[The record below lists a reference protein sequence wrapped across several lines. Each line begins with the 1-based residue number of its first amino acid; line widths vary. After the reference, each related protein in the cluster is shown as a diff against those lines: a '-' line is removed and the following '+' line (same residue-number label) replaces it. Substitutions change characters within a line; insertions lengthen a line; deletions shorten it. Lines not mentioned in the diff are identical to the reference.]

1 MQFAIDL
8 PDELGRKLLQH
19 DNVLEFIQEA
29 IQLKLQ
35 VEEQTAPQL
44 NENQRI
50 IELIHDIKP
59 VKTTHS
65 SIEMISMLRQN
76 DE

>member
-1 MQFAIDL
+1 
-8 PDELGRKLLQH
+8 
-19 DNVLEFIQEA
+19 LEFIQEA

-35 VEEQTAPQL
+35 VEEQSIL
-44 NENQRI
+44 ELEKNQRVI
-50 IELIHDIKP
+50 KLIHEIKP
-59 VKTTHS
+59 VKTCHS

>member
-19 DNVLEFIQEA
+19 DNISEFIQEA

-35 VEEQTAPQL
+35 MEEQSILKLEQNQL
-44 NENQRI
+44 VI
-50 IELIHDIKP
+50 KLIHDIKP
-59 VKTTHS
+59 VKTCRS
-65 SIEMISMLRQN
+65 SIEMINMLRQIA
-76 DE
+76 E

>member
-19 DNVLEFIQEA
+19 NNVSEFIQEA

-35 VEEQTAPQL
+35 TEEQAILKLEQNQL
-44 NENQRI
+44 AI
-50 IELIHDIKP
+50 KLIHDIKP
-59 VKTTHS
+59 VKTCHS
-65 SIEMISMLRQN
+65 SIEMISMLRQTA
-76 DE
+76 E

>member
-19 DNVLEFIQEA
+19 DNILEFIQEA

-35 VEEQTAPQL
+35 VEEQSIL
-44 NENQRI
+44 ELEKNQRVI
-50 IELIHDIKP
+50 KLIHEIKP
-59 VKTTHS
+59 VKTCHS
-65 SIEMISMLRQN
+65 SIEMISMLRRN

>member
-8 PDELGRKLLQH
+8 PDELGKRLLQH
-19 DNVLEFIQEA
+19 DNVLKFIQEA

-35 VEEQTAPQL
+35 VEEQSIL
-44 NENQRI
+44 ELEKNQRI
-50 IELIHDIKP
+50 IKLIHEIKP
-59 VKTTHS
+59 VKTCHS
-65 SIEMISMLRQN
+65 STEMISMLRQN

>member
-1 MQFAIDL
+1 MQFVIDL

-19 DNVLEFIQEA
+19 DNILEFIQEA

-35 VEEQTAPQL
+35 VEEQSIL
-44 NENQRI
+44 ELEKNQRVI
-50 IELIHDIKP
+50 KLIHEIKP
-59 VKTTHS
+59 VKTCHS

>member
-35 VEEQTAPQL
+35 VEEQSIL
-44 NENQRI
+44 ELEKNQRVI
-50 IELIHDIKP
+50 KLIHEIKP
-59 VKTTHS
+59 VKTCHS

>member
-19 DNVLEFIQEA
+19 DNILEFIQEA

-35 VEEQTAPQL
+35 VEEQSIL
-44 NENQRI
+44 ELEKNQRVI
-50 IELIHDIKP
+50 KLIHEIKP
-59 VKTTHS
+59 VKTCHS

>member
-19 DNVLEFIQEA
+19 NNVSEFIQEA

-35 VEEQTAPQL
+35 MEEQSIL
-44 NENQRI
+44 ELEKNQRVI
-50 IELIHDIKP
+50 KLIHEIKP
-59 VKTTHS
+59 VKTCHS